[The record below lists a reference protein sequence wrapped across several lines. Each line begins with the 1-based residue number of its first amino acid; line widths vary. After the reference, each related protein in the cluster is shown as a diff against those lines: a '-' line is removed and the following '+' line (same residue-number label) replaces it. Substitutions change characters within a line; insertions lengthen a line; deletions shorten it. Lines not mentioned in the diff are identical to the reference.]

1 MCHASTAGRSPQPAP
16 GCLAGG
22 AGLDE
27 SLSCAVQGPAPQ
39 TPGPGHAAGW
49 QPETPG
55 IKPGGRMSV
64 KARSRD
70 LALFRV
76 LLIE

>member
-1 MCHASTAGRSPQPAP
+1 MCHARTAGRSPQPAP
-16 GCLAGG
+16 GCLARG
-22 AGLDE
+22 AGLDA
-27 SLSCAVQGPAPQ
+27 SPSCTAQDPALQMPS
-39 TPGPGHAAGW
+39 PGHAAGW

-70 LALFRV
+70 LAPFRV